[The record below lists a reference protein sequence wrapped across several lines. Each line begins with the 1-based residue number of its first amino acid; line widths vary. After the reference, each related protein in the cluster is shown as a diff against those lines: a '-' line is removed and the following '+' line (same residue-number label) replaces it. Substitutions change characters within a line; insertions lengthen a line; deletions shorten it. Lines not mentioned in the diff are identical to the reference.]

1 MKILLQI
8 VKGEDHENVSLKGT
22 IYIAVYILQYLYYVA
37 RMKSTYIDRFSTV
50 YESTKFI
57 RTSCNI
63 FLSKVQ
69 NREKCAAFI
78 CSQDYQNVP

>member
-8 VKGEDHENVSLKGT
+8 VKGEDYENVSLKGS

-50 YESTKFI
+50 YLV
-57 RTSCNI
+57 N
-63 FLSKVQ
+63 
-69 NREKCAAFI
+69 
-78 CSQDYQNVP
+78 